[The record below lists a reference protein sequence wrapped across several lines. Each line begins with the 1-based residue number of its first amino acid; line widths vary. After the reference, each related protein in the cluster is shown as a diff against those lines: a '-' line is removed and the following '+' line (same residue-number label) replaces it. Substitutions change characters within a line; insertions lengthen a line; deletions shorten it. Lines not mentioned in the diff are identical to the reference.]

1 MGGRA
6 MISKGRLGLTAFLG
20 VIFLVMLV
28 DQASKIYMISRLQ
41 PGDSLPL
48 VPGVFHLTYV
58 RNPGAAFGILAH
70 QTTFFIVI
78 SVLMI
83 ALIFFGRHLFSTR
96 RFFVQ
101 LALSLQVGGA
111 LGNLIDRVR
120 FGYVIDFLDFRIWP
134 VFNLADVAIVTGM
147 ILLLLSLVGE
157 TSFYPRR
164 KGQ

>member
-1 MGGRA
+1 
-6 MISKGRLGLTAFLG
+6 MISKGRLGFTAFLG

-48 VPGVFHLTYV
+48 VPGIFHLTYV

-83 ALIFFGRHLFSTR
+83 ALIFFGRRLFSTR
-96 RFFVQ
+96 RIFLQ

-111 LGNLIDRVR
+111 LGNLVDRVR

-134 VFNLADVAIVTGM
+134 VFNFADVAIVAGM
-147 ILLLLSLVGE
+147 ILLFLTLVGE
-157 TSFYPRR
+157 TSFYPGR
-164 KGQ
+164 KGR

>member
-1 MGGRA
+1 
-6 MISKGRLGLTAFLG
+6 MISKVRLGLKAFLS
-20 VIFLVMLV
+20 VVFLVMLV
-28 DQASKIYMISRLQ
+28 DQVSKTYVISRMQ

-48 VPGVFHLTYV
+48 IPGIFHLTYV

-78 SVLMI
+78 SLLMI
-83 ALIFFGRHLFSTR
+83 ALIFFGRRFFSTR
-96 RFFVQ
+96 RIFLQ

-111 LGNLIDRVR
+111 LGNLIDRIR

-134 VFNLADVAIVTGM
+134 VFNFADVAMVAGM
-147 ILLLLSLVGE
+147 ILLFLSLVGD
-157 TSFYPRR
+157 TSFYPGR

>member
-1 MGGRA
+1 
-6 MISKGRLGLTAFLG
+6 MIPKRRLGLTAFLG

-58 RNPGAAFGILAH
+58 RNPGAAFGIFAH

-83 ALIFFGRHLFSTR
+83 ALIFFGRRLFSTR

-134 VFNLADVAIVTGM
+134 VFNLADVAIVAGM

-157 TSFYPRR
+157 TSFYPGR
-164 KGQ
+164 KGR